1 MRELLKHIIL
11 KTIEFIESIEYRNL
25 DLDQDN
31 IEKKIIESEII
42 NEQVYSD
49 KGYVDA
55 IAVHK
60 TQPYR
65 IYEIVLEN
73 GYSLKSADRHIL
85 FRDTLEEVFT
95 KDLLVNDWLYT
106 DSGPSKVVK
115 ISVLPYS
122 VSMMDMTINT
132 EDHRYY
138 TNGILSHNTVVA
150 GIFLTWYLIFHA
162 DKNIMLAANKGDTAK
177 EILDKVKSI
186 IVNLPFWLKPGLISF
201 RQFSISTDAG
211 SRILATTTTEKA
223 AIGFTIHLLFLDEF
237 AHVRP
242 NIQKSFYDN
251 IYPVISSSHTSKMI
265 ITSTP
270 NGYELFQELY
280 QNSIDEKNEF
290 RNMNIPWWEVP
301 GRDEEWAKKQIA
313 NMGEDAFNEQFAC
326 QFQRSDLLL
335 LNSNQLKKLKSDI
348 SEFEHHAFE
357 VLDDYNINYNN
368 LLWKKDYNIENLKND
383 TIITSIDLA
392 EGVGRDYTVMQIFK
406 VTAKKERNI
415 YILEN
420 ELFELDKHFFLD
432 QIGIFRDNLTSIDD
446 FAKMCYNMFFSNRL
460 FDLDKLKVVLEW
472 NTYGSFFDEKMR
484 NLFGGDKYDDSIY
497 LKTFH
502 RKGGLRKK
510 IGVRQD
516 SETKQRNCAE
526 IKNCIDKQQI
536 IIHDKWTIQEFGHF
550 TKNKKG
556 SYEAS
561 TGHDDAAMATVNT
574 VEIFRDTIYKDLV
587 SEAFEFLEGDYKQH
601 INTLMNNAN
610 SLDSSTDFLAD
621 DFKTSLFGENNIGID
636 NDWF

>member
-1 MRELLKHIIL
+1 MAKNKRRFTDSDFIPTFGEEFLGLNEPEFDSQVWTTELVDDLIQKV
-11 KTIEFIESIEYRNL
+11 EEYGL
-25 DLDQDN
+25 DLSKVKHPFFEKNIDLRQGRTAFQLTPEELYEFKKCKKDIIHFANKYVKLMQEHGIDN
-31 IEKKIIESEII
+31 IQLYPY
-42 NEQVYSD
+42 QVEMLKMYQS
-49 KGYVDA
+49 G
-55 IAVHK
+55 
-60 TQPYR
+60 R
-65 IYEIVLEN
+65 
-73 GYSLKSADRHIL
+73 YSLIVGSRQIGK
-85 FRDTLEEVFT
+85 
-95 KDLLVNDWLYT
+95 
-106 DSGPSKVVK
+106 
-115 ISVLPYS
+115 
-122 VSMMDMTINT
+122 
-132 EDHRYY
+132 
-138 TNGILSHNTVVA
+138 TVVA

-186 IVNLPFWLKPGLISF
+186 IINLPFWLKPGLISF

-335 LNSNQLKKLKSDI
+335 LNSSQLKKLKSDI

-415 YILEN
+415 YVLEN

-484 NLFGGDKYDDSIY
+484 NLFGGDKYDDSVY

-610 SLDSSTDFLAD
+610 SLDESTDFLAD
-621 DFKTSLFGENNIGID
+621 NFKTSLFGENNIGID